1 MGDKIL
7 IIGPSWVG
15 DTIMSQALFKFLK
28 RNNPNVIINVLAPK
42 WTFSVLSRMP
52 EVTSAIEM
60 PIKHGELKLKERYE
74 IAKRLRQEKYQQA
87 IILPNSLKSALI
99 PLLAGIPKRT
109 GWLGEFRYLVLNDY
123 RKLDENRYPLMIEQY
138 LALGVPPYTPLTKP
152 YPYPEFHITE
162 EQQAAVLLK
171 HKPIWRGRPILGVGA
186 GAEFGPAKRWPE
198 EYFAEVI
205 NKKLDEGWDV
215 WLFGSQR
222 DKTITDK
229 IMTLTNNRCEN
240 IAGRSELAETID
252 LLSLTRAVITND
264 SGLMHIAAALKK
276 PLIALYGSTSPIF
289 TPPLSDNAI
298 ILKLDLDCQPCF
310 QRSCPLE
317 HFRCMKDLHP
327 SAVIAATKNWN
338 L

>member
-28 RNNPNVIINVLAPK
+28 RNNPDVTINVLAPK

-52 EVTSAIEM
+52 EVTAAIEM
-60 PIKHGELKLKERYE
+60 PIKHGELKLKERVE
-74 IAKRLRQEKYQQA
+74 IAKKLRQEKYQQA
-87 IILPNSLKSALI
+87 IILPNSFKSALI

-123 RKLDENRYPLMIEQY
+123 RKLDEERYPLMIEQY
-138 LALGVPPYTPLTKP
+138 LALGVSPGTALTKP
-152 YPYPEFHITE
+152 YPYPEFQITS
-162 EQQAAVLLK
+162 EQQQAVLKK
-171 HKPIWRGRPILGVGA
+171 HKPIWRGKPILGVGA

-198 EYFAEVI
+198 EYFAQVI

-222 DKTITDK
+222 DKVITDK
-229 IMTLTNNRCEN
+229 IMELTHHRCEN

-252 LLSLTRAVITND
+252 LVSLTRAVITND

-298 ILKLDLDCQPCF
+298 ILKLNLECQPCF
-310 QRSCPLE
+310 QRTCPLE
-317 HFRCMKDLHP
+317 HFRCMKELHP
-327 SAVIAATKNWN
+327 SSVLAATETWN
-338 L
+338 F